1 MTRSLI
7 RLDDAV
13 MTELDD
19 EHTNRYN
26 LLILF

>member
-7 RLDDAV
+7 RLDDDV
-13 MTELDD
+13 ITELDD

>member
-7 RLDDAV
+7 RLDDDV
-13 MTELDD
+13 ITEFDD